1 MQTNS
6 YRYCDYYNYDHI
18 GWEQFHSYVAYE
30 KHMCE
35 STVAEMPIQKRWA
48 FLGAVRT
55 TFDALRLVVVEPKT
69 GVIMTMKQEH
79 EAQMLYS
86 DFVKYLFSDDAKS
99 KIAKE
104 SNRWM
109 NNKRRICTDEIWFFL
124 LMFETPFEKL
134 YHTDPVLKYML
145 ANISCACP
153 MLQDITEACCG
164 MLLFFAVACDGLRWH
179 AVARCGLQWLAMACC
194 GSRWL
199 AVACDG
205 LRWHA
210 VSRGGLRWCFRWL
223 AVACYGMCFF
233 LCGTEIYF
241 MVQVLYELNYIPANR
256 TQIKRTFNRASLLC
270 FPANTSARHMQKTG
284 EEWIQWAFD
293 VAAPAI
299 AQTAFAIGWE
309 RTLRQI
315 VREFAGE
322 IINRSYR
329 CRQLLSEGDNSS
341 TLLHFLDRI
350 VIQVDKLG
358 MAEQD
363 FYIAAS
369 IGLARLGF
377 ERDLVRKMLP
387 CAFRYGGVP
396 LLQMPRY
403 LCLPPSHYPWRR
415 HSSRR

>member
-179 AVARCGLQWLAMACC
+179 AVARCGLQWLAVARGGLRWLAVARGGSLWLAVACC

-199 AVACDG
+199 AMVLSMACG
-205 LRWHA
+205 GMLWH
-210 VSRGGLRWCFRWL
+210 VL
-223 AVACYGMCFF
+223 FF
-233 LCGTEIYF
+233 MWY
-241 MVQVLYELNYIPANR
+241 
-256 TQIKRTFNRASLLC
+256 
-270 FPANTSARHMQKTG
+270 
-284 EEWIQWAFD
+284 
-293 VAAPAI
+293 
-299 AQTAFAIGWE
+299 
-309 RTLRQI
+309 
-315 VREFAGE
+315 
-322 IINRSYR
+322 
-329 CRQLLSEGDNSS
+329 
-341 TLLHFLDRI
+341 
-350 VIQVDKLG
+350 
-358 MAEQD
+358 
-363 FYIAAS
+363 
-369 IGLARLGF
+369 
-377 ERDLVRKMLP
+377 
-387 CAFRYGGVP
+387 
-396 LLQMPRY
+396 
-403 LCLPPSHYPWRR
+403 
-415 HSSRR
+415 